1 MILFGAPL
9 TTHTSETVLTALHL
23 SLLASYPLF
32 ASVIPTSEN
41 LRQLVTLEYSSDIDV
56 QKWAYW
62 GACGTCL
69 GAWLGAVPIPLDW
82 DREWQV
88 LFSICYSRLLIDV
101 EMANHDCCRSI
112 YGTCPWIDNIYGSNR
127 SQH

>member
-1 MILFGAPL
+1 MQSLFLLLPSTVFFYTFIILFGAPL
-9 TTHTSETVLTALHL
+9 TTHVPQTILTALHL

-32 ASVIPTSEN
+32 SSIIPTLEN
-41 LRQLVTLEYSSDIDV
+41 LRQVVTLEYSPDIDV

-62 GACGTCL
+62 GALGTCI

-88 LFSICYSRLLIDV
+88 IFHSSK
-101 EMANHDCCRSI
+101 
-112 YGTCPWIDNIYGSNR
+112 NR
-127 SQH
+127 MLML

>member
-1 MILFGAPL
+1 MVLFGAPL
-9 TTHTSETVLTALHL
+9 TTHTPQTILTALHL

-32 ASVIPTSEN
+32 SSIIPTTEN
-41 LRQLVTLEYSSDIDV
+41 LRQLVTLEYSPDMDV

-62 GACGTCL
+62 GALGTCI

-88 LFSICYSRLLIDV
+88 SPLEINSDVV
-101 EMANHDCCRSI
+101 EMADYDHCGGV
-112 YGTCPWIDNIYGSNR
+112 YWTCSWISCGDGVCGNK
-127 SQH
+127 